1 MNKAE
6 LAAEIAARTN
16 NTKKAAEDM
25 LAAFTDVVTDVVS
38 KGDRVTLV
46 GFGTFE
52 RRDRQARMTNNPQK
66 PGEKIRVPAKKV
78 AAFRVGKEFQEK
90 VARVK

>member
-16 NTKKAAEDM
+16 NTKKAVEEI
-25 LAAFTDVVTDVVS
+25 LAAFTEVVTDKVAA
-38 KGDRVTLV
+38 GERVTLV
-46 GFGTFE
+46 GFGTFL
-52 RRDRQARMTNNPQK
+52 RRERQARMTNNPQK
-66 PGEKIRVPAKKV
+66 PGEKIPVPAKKV

-90 VARVK
+90 VGSTR